1 MQRPRQAT
9 VGVSDPTSGV
19 ATAEPG
25 GDQREFV
32 DEIAGDGRIVSGRS
46 CGVGP
51 SVAETDATVVDADDS
66 TVSFHLQPTGVAK

>member
-1 MQRPRQAT
+1 M
-9 VGVSDPTSGV
+9 SDPTAGV

-32 DEIAGDGRIVSGRS
+32 DEIAGDGRIASGCS

-51 SVAETDATVVDADDS
+51 SVAEADATMVDADDA
-66 TVSFHLQPTGVAK
+66 TVGFHLQPTGVAE

>member
-1 MQRPRQAT
+1 M
-9 VGVSDPTSGV
+9 SDPTAGV

-32 DEIAGDGRIVSGRS
+32 DEIAGDGRMASGRS

-51 SVAETDATVVDADDS
+51 SVAEADATVVDADDPA
-66 TVSFHLQPTGVAK
+66 VGFDLQPTGIAQ